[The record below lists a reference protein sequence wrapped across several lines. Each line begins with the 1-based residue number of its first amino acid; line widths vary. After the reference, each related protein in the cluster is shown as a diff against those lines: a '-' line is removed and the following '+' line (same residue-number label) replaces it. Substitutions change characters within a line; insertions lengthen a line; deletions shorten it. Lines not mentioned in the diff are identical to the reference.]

1 MKVTQIGA
9 ELTRLTGRPAP
20 EVAPG
25 GGSFGELLSRQL
37 NQIEATQNRAD
48 QMTQDLI
55 TGQTEDLHAVLVAA
69 EEARIT
75 LEMSLQIRN
84 KAIEAYKEI
93 TNMQL

>member
-9 ELTRLTGRPAP
+9 ELTRLTARPAP
-20 EVAPG
+20 EAAPG
-25 GGSFGELLSRQL
+25 GSSFGELLSRQL
-37 NQIEATQNRAD
+37 NQIETSQNRAD

-55 TGQTEDLHAVLVAA
+55 TGKTEDLHAVLVAA